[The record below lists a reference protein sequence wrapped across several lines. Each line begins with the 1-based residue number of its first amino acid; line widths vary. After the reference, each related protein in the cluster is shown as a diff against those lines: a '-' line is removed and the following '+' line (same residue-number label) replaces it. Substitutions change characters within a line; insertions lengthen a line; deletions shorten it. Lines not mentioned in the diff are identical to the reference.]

1 MDVVSWLHGL
11 GLEQYAPAFR
21 DNDVDGEVLPELT
34 SDDLISIG
42 VTSVGHRR
50 KLLGAIAAL
59 RRDAQRPIADTA
71 PAAAVISGE
80 AERRQLTVMF
90 CDLVGS
96 IPLSTRYDPEDLRE
110 IVGDYHRCVADT
122 VGRFA
127 GFVAKYMGDGVLV
140 YFGYP
145 EAHEDD
151 AERAVRAGL
160 AVIDAVGGLA
170 TPEPLNVRLG
180 IASGL
185 VVVGDLIGAGAAQ
198 ERGVVGETPNLA
210 ARLQTL
216 AHPGTLVIAE
226 SARRQIGALFE
237 VEDLGPRLLA
247 GFGEPQRAWRVLGE
261 SGVVSR
267 FEALRTEAA
276 PLVGRDEEFD
286 LLLRRWRQAK
296 SGEGRVVLVSGEPG
310 IGKSRLTAE
319 LSQCLAS
326 EPHTRLRYFCSP
338 HHQDSALYPF
348 ITQLGHAAQLAR
360 ADTAEEKLEKLWA
373 LVAPGAQG
381 NDEVELL
388 AELLSLP
395 NSAAKL
401 NVGPQRKR
409 EMLFVALLHQLE
421 GLAARQPV
429 LFLCED
435 LHWIDPSS
443 RELLDRTIER
453 AASLPVLLIA
463 THRPEFEPPWT
474 GLPQVTTMSLARLDQ
489 RAGASMVERI
499 AGNAGLASD
508 LIEEIVARADGVPL
522 VVEELTKAAL
532 EEGGAGT
539 AVEKTLAGALP
550 LSVAVPSALHAP
562 LMARLDRLGPGPK
575 EVAQIAAAIGRE
587 FSYPLLAPVAAR
599 RDNDLSA
606 ALGRLGEA
614 GLVFARG
621 TPPEAAYQFKHAL
634 VRDAAYASLLRRRR
648 EELHARIAAVLES
661 DFPDIVEAQPELV
674 AQHFTEAGLAEPA
687 IEFWHRAGQR
697 SVGRSAHA
705 EAAVQFERALD
716 LLAKAA
722 PSQRRD
728 ERELE
733 LTLALVVPLIAIHGF
748 GSLRVETRALRAK
761 ELSDKLPDSPRR
773 FAAQRIAWNSCL
785 MRQPLP
791 EAVALSRQLVE
802 MAERDKDPAKLAV
815 AQRALGYS
823 LFVAGEL
830 TAAVELL
837 ENGIALADAISDHE
851 FAIYGEHPGMVC
863 RIYAGQAKILMGY
876 PETGAQLIDAA
887 ITRARCERNPHS
899 LAWSLA
905 VAAHSSSTQH
915 DPQAT
920 VRFASET
927 MDTAGEHRLPQWLAL
942 GERCKGWALQQLGD
956 FATGLNLQQLG
967 VRRWYETGAMLHTTH
982 CEIFLAE
989 SLLCHGQTAA
999 ARTHLAAARTHR
1011 ESYCEDYLAA
1021 EIDRVDAL
1029 LLKCEQ
1035 APTETVEQCLANSL
1049 STARRQQARLLELRA
1064 ATSLAR
1070 LWGEQGRRA
1079 EARELLAPVY
1089 EWFTEG
1095 FDTADLKDAK
1105 ALLDELA

>member
-1 MDVVSWLHGL
+1 MEIAEWLRGL
-11 GLEQYAPAFR
+11 GLEKYAPAF
-21 DNDVDGEVLPELT
+21 DENAINWDVLSELT
-34 SDDLISIG
+34 TDDLKEIG
-42 VTSVGHRR
+42 VAALGDRR
-50 KLLGAIAAL
+50 RLLAAIAAIGGG
-59 RRDAQRPIADTA
+59 ASTAA
-71 PAAAVISGE
+71 PAPVSSSAPAE

-90 CDLVGS
+90 CDLIGS
-96 IPLSTRYDPEDLRE
+96 TPLATRYDPEDLRE
-110 IVGDYHRCVADT
+110 IERAYHRCVADT
-122 VGRFA
+122 VARFS
-127 GFVAKYMGDGVLV
+127 GFVAKYMGDGVLI

-160 AVIDAVGGLA
+160 AVIDAISRTV

-267 FEALRTEAA
+267 FEALRSEAT

-326 EPHTRLRYFCSP
+326 EPHTRLRYFCAP

-360 ADTAEEKLEKLWA
+360 ADTAEEKLDKLRA

-409 EMLFVALLHQLE
+409 EMLFAALLHQLE
-421 GLAARQPV
+421 DLAARQPV

-474 GLPQVTTMSLARLDQ
+474 GMPQVTTMSLTRLDQ

-508 LIEEIVARADGVPL
+508 LVEEIVTRADGVPL
-522 VVEELTKAAL
+522 FVEELTKAAL
-532 EEGGAGT
+532 EEGGSGT

-599 RDNDLSA
+599 SNNDLSA

-705 EAAVQFERALD
+705 EAAVQFERALN

-722 PSQRRD
+722 ANQRRD

-791 EAVALSRQLVE
+791 KAVALSRQLVE

-863 RIYAGQAKILMGY
+863 RIYAGQAKILMGH

-905 VAAHSSSTQH
+905 VAAHSLTTQH

-920 VRFASET
+920 VRFASEA
-927 MDTAGEHRLPQWLAL
+927 MDTAGENRLPQWLAL

-967 VRRWYETGAMLHTTH
+967 VKRWYETGAMLHTTH

-1021 EIDRVDAL
+1021 EIYRVDAL

-1035 APTETVEQCLANSL
+1035 APTEAVEQCLANSL
-1049 STARRQQARLLELRA
+1049 STARRQEARLLELRA

-1089 EWFTEG
+1089 DWFTEG
-1095 FDTADLKDAK
+1095 FDTADMRDAK